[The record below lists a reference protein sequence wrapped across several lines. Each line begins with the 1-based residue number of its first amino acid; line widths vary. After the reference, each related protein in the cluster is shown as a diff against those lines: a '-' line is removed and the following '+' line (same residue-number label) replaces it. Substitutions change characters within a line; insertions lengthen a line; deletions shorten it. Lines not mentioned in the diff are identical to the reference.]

1 MCRSV
6 KQTGENPAKEQGGKI
21 MKKCSIA
28 DECPFFNDQ
37 LSKIHTAKERED
49 MRRKYC
55 GGGNTNCARYIVAE
69 ALGLNEVPEN
79 LFPDDL
85 FKLSVIL
92 GI

>member
-1 MCRSV
+1 
-6 KQTGENPAKEQGGKI
+6 
-21 MKKCSIA
+21 
-28 DECPFFNDQ
+28 
-37 LSKIHTAKERED
+37 

-55 GGGNTNCARYIVAE
+55 GGGNTTCARYIVAE